1 MSKVTQFK
9 KGTPSKG
16 SSSKGSSIQIN
27 RSQNPFLSLQNEVD
41 RLFSDF
47 NDFFSPSRFNWGQF
61 EKMDLAPSMDIVE
74 DKEHFCVQL
83 EMPGMDEKDIKVA
96 ISDNLLTISGE
107 KSSSKKNE
115 GKKYISREISYG
127 RYERS
132 ISLPSSID
140 VAKAKATFKKG
151 MLWVDLPK
159 KLESKTGSRDI
170 KIEQAE

>member
-9 KGTPSKG
+9 KGSPGKG
-16 SSSKGSSIQIN
+16 SSVQIK

-47 NDFFSPSRFNWGQF
+47 TDFFPTSQFNWGQF
-61 EKMDLAPSMDIVE
+61 EKMDLSPSMDVVE

-83 EMPGMDEKDIKVA
+83 EMPGMDEKDVTVS
-96 ISDNLLTISGE
+96 ISDNVLTISGE

-115 GKKYISREISYG
+115 GKKFISREISYG
-127 RYERS
+127 KYERS
-132 ISLPSSID
+132 ISLPATVD

-159 KLESKTGSRDI
+159 KLESKAGVRSI
-170 KIEQAE
+170 KVEQAK